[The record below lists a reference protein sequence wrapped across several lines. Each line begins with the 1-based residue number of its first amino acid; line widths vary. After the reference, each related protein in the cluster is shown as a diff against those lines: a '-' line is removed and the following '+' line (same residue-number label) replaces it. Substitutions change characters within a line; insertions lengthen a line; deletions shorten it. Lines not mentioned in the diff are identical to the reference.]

1 MDYFWAGDI
10 NADFLRNTCHTT
22 TINDTVEDLSLTPS
36 WDKFN
41 IDFTCC
47 HEQLGVSHVSV
58 LDHFFWSDRLGTSVT
73 DAGVIHALDNKSD
86 HSPIYCS
93 VMLPLHASQQVLG
106 TAPHKPRPCWS
117 KATQV
122 QKNSYKDMLISKID
136 QLVTPA
142 SVAMC
147 RNVKCQDPV
156 HKKELNKESI
166 SLSS

>member
-58 LDHFFWSDRLGTSVT
+58 LDHFFWSERLS
-73 DAGVIHALDNKSD
+73 KFE
-86 HSPIYCS
+86 
-93 VMLPLHASQQVLG
+93 SQ
-106 TAPHKPRPCWS
+106 
-117 KATQV
+117 
-122 QKNSYKDMLISKID
+122 N
-136 QLVTPA
+136 
-142 SVAMC
+142 
-147 RNVKCQDPV
+147 
-156 HKKELNKESI
+156 
-166 SLSS
+166 